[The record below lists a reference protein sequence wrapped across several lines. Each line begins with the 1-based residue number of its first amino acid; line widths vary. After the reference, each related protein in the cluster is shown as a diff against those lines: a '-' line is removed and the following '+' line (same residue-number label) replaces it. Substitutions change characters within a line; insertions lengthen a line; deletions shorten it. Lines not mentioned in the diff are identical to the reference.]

1 MFASSMAAIS
11 ELPDHADLGFQP
23 VTELPLH
30 GFLRQLDQ
38 RAHIRGGRAADVDD
52 DVRVPLEDLG
62 VAVDVALEAALV
74 DEPTCTDALDLL
86 EYGSSARVEPEIR
99 VSLVAPG
106 EVLHHDALELRNRRR
121 LEPEDHVE
129 HDIIAV
135 VEDAVVVAELEVIE
149 PDRPDVALL

>member
-52 DVRVPLEDLG
+52 DVRVPMEDLG
-62 VAVDVALEAALV
+62 VAVDMPLEAALV
-74 DEPTCTDALDLL
+74 DQPPRADALDLL
-86 EYGSSARVEPEIR
+86 EDRTSARVEPEIR
-99 VSLVAPG
+99 VPLVAPG
-106 EVLHHDALELRNRRR
+106 EVFHHDALEVRDGRRI
-121 LEPEDHVE
+121 EPENQIGRASCRE
-129 HDIIAV
+129 RAEIA
-135 VEDAVVVAELEVIE
+135 
-149 PDRPDVALL
+149 